1 MYKVYKA
8 DFLELPVTG
17 QPYGEKPQP
26 VKSKLC
32 DLTRVGP
39 LFAAEPLIWVGPL
52 FAAEPEPNEI
62 DGPAHAHEQAGQG

>member
-1 MYKVYKA
+1 MYKVCKA

-39 LFAAEPLIWVGPL
+39 LFAAEP
-52 FAAEPEPNEI
+52 EPDQVNR
-62 DGPAHAHEQAGQG
+62 PAHAHEQAGQG